1 MDVTAWNKINT
12 CFLQLG
18 SIAGLYV
25 CNERAGTK

>member
-1 MDVTAWNKINT
+1 MEVTAWNKINT
-12 CFLQLG
+12 FFLQLG